1 MKLFKINNI
10 NHAKYCPERF
20 SLDMPSD
27 LRRKEATKLESKF
40 TDLLRESVVGF
51 FLLFC
56 LLVLLYITLVVYF
69 TLLLPCFGEIKPH
82 ERLKA

>member
-27 LRRKEATKLESKF
+27 LRRKEATKFESKF

-51 FLLFC
+51 FFFFVCSFCCILRLLC
-56 LLVLLYITLVVYF
+56 ISRYCYHALV
-69 TLLLPCFGEIKPH
+69 K
-82 ERLKA
+82 